1 MNMATIVWL
10 ILLVLFLI
18 VEAATVSMVSSW
30 FAGGA
35 LVALL
40 VSLIGGPVWLQ
51 MLAFFTVSIVLLA
64 LLRPV
69 VRKFLKPRLV
79 KTNADSLIGTTC
91 RAIEDIDDMQ
101 GRVQVGDV
109 TWSARSEDGTA
120 IAADTGGAIKGNKI
134 DICVNTRAEAYAF
147 GRRTVD
153 VYIL

>member
-1 MNMATIVWL
+1 MNISAIVWL
-10 ILLVLFLI
+10 VLLILFVV

-35 LVALL
+35 LIALL

-51 MLAFFTVSIVLLA
+51 MLVFFTVSIVLLA

-91 RAIEDIDDMQ
+91 RVIEEVDDMQ

-109 TWSARSEDGTA
+109 SWSARSQNGGKIPVGTLV
-120 IAADTGGAIKGNKI
+120 KI
-134 DICVNTRAEAYAF
+134 LKIQGVK
-147 GRRTVD
+147 
-153 VYIL
+153 VYVEEVKKETEVTL